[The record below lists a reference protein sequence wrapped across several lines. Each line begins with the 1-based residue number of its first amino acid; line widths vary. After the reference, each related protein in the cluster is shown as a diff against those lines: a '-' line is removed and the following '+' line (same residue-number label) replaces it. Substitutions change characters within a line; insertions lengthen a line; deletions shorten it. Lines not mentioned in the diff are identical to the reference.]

1 MHIDKKLEELDSK
14 DEAFPETA
22 ANKYFEFPKS
32 DIGIFSQ
39 FHQQPS
45 WKEKYK
51 IALKLQ
57 DPRTSFIAKRLIF
70 DESPETLTEDDF
82 RKMHRELH
90 DRLVINEDRPFTTI
104 PESMAYVDTELAK
117 IEERGED
124 NSDDRIK
131 ILNDFNQYLIFMEKY
146 FSNKNPEPLKQGK
159 ELVKQIFG

>member
-1 MHIDKKLEELDSK
+1 M
-14 DEAFPETA
+14 
-22 ANKYFEFPKS
+22 
-32 DIGIFSQ
+32 
-39 FHQQPS
+39 
-45 WKEKYK
+45 
-51 IALKLQ
+51 
-57 DPRTSFIAKRLIF
+57 
-70 DESPETLTEDDF
+70 TEDDF

-146 FSNKNPEPLKQGK
+146 FSNKNARPLNQGK
-159 ELVKQIFG
+159 KLVKQIFG

>member
-1 MHIDKKLEELDSK
+1 
-14 DEAFPETA
+14 
-22 ANKYFEFPKS
+22 
-32 DIGIFSQ
+32 
-39 FHQQPS
+39 
-45 WKEKYK
+45 
-51 IALKLQ
+51 
-57 DPRTSFIAKRLIF
+57 
-70 DESPETLTEDDF
+70 
-82 RKMHRELH
+82 MHRELH